1 MKLLFIRHAESI
13 GNLEKRMQ
21 GWADFELSSQG
32 KLQVKKLARQLLIEA
47 WWPDYVYS
55 SPLKR
60 AAQTTQALITE
71 FETAPARSIRGEAKI
86 DVKYVDELKELH
98 NGIFQGLTWLEAQT
112 RYPELCHRL
121 ETSPE
126 WIAIP
131 GAESLQQA
139 RDRASQLIQTLLT
152 RHTNSDQI
160 WIVTHGGI
168 LQYLI
173 AELLGCDGGAA
184 PKEHRT
190 WGLQIHATALFEFW
204 IDLTRWHLADQNRFN
219 TALWQIRR
227 FNDSQH
233 LLPQLS

>member
-32 KLQVKKLARQLLIEA
+32 KLQVKKLARQLLIDA
-47 WWPDYVYS
+47 WWPDHVYS

-60 AAQTTQALITE
+60 AVQTTQALITE
-71 FETAPARSIRGEAKI
+71 FQVTSARLIQGEAKI
-86 DVKYVDELKELH
+86 AIQYVDELQELQ
-98 NGIFQGLTWLEAQT
+98 NGIFQGLTWAEAQAQ
-112 RYPELCHRL
+112 YPELCHRL

-126 WIAIP
+126 LIPIP

-139 RDRASQLIQTLLT
+139 RDRASQFIQTLLT
-152 RHTNSDQI
+152 RHANSDQI
-160 WIVTHGGI
+160 WIITHGGI

-173 AELLGCDGGAA
+173 AELLGCD
-184 PKEHRT
+184 RT
-190 WGLQIHATALFEFW
+190 WGLQIQATALFEFW
-204 IDLTRWHLADQNRFN
+204 IDLTRWHLADQNRLN
-219 TALWQIRR
+219 TTLWQIQR

-233 LLPQLS
+233 LHPLT